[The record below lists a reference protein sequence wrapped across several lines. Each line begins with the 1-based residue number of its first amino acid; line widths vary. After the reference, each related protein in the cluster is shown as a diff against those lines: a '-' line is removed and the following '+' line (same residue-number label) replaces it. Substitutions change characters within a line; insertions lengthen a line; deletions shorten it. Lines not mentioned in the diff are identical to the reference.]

1 MTKKKIIIALL
12 ITALAVCFF
21 GCGKNQAGAEP
32 ASEGASP
39 SAAEPASEGASPS
52 AAEPASE
59 AASSSAAEPASAA
72 EPTSEAADT
81 GEQDEA
87 SGKALQLKIADTVVE
102 VEWEDNESVEALKE
116 LCKEGPLK
124 IRMSMYGGFEQVGPI
139 GTSLPSSDEQMTTS
153 AGDIVLYSSDQIV
166 VFYGSNSWDYTKL
179 GHIKDQNEAGMKD
192 LLENGDVTITISF
205 Q

>member
-12 ITALAVCFF
+12 ITALAVFF
-21 GCGKNQAGAEP
+21 SSCGKDQAGAEP
-32 ASEGASP
+32 ASEAASPSAAEPTSEAASP
-39 SAAEPASEGASPS
+39 SAAEPAA
-52 AAEPASE
+52 
-59 AASSSAAEPASAA
+59 
-72 EPTSEAADT
+72 EAADT

-139 GTSLPSSDEQMTTS
+139 GTSRPSSDEQMTTS

>member
-12 ITALAVCFF
+12 ITALAVFF
-21 GCGKNQAGAEP
+21 SSCGKDQAGAEP
-32 ASEGASP
+32 ASEVASSSNAE
-39 SAAEPASEGASPS
+39 SAT
-52 AAEPASE
+52 E
-59 AASSSAAEPASAA
+59 AASSSTA
-72 EPTSEAADT
+72 EPTSEADDT
-81 GEQDEA
+81 GGQEEDTE
-87 SGKALQLKIADTVVE
+87 KTLQLKIADTVVE

-179 GHIKDQNEAGMKD
+179 GHIKDLNEAGMKD

>member
-12 ITALAVCFF
+12 ITALAVFF
-21 GCGKNQAGAEP
+21 SSCGKDQASAEP
-32 ASEGASP
+32 ASEAASP
-39 SAAEPASEGASPS
+39 SAAEPASEVASSSTAES
-52 AAEPASE
+52 ATE
-59 AASSSAAEPASAA
+59 AASSSTA
-72 EPTSEAADT
+72 EPTMEAADT

-179 GHIKDQNEAGMKD
+179 GHIKDQDEAGMKD
-192 LLENGDVTITISF
+192 LLENGDATITISF